1 MPAEEEVT
9 LLKFNRYDD
18 PYAGVYDLIKDP
30 VEKAEFTAR
39 ENELI
44 VASYNSTATEDNGGS
59 LRFYKTTSPGVDLT
73 LKEGW
78 EYSGF
83 AKIVD
88 LVYKEVRR

>member
-1 MPAEEEVT
+1 MKSCVIWT
-9 LLKFNRYDD
+9 R
-18 PYAGVYDLIKDP
+18 V
-30 VEKAEFTAR
+30 
-39 ENELI
+39 
-44 VASYNSTATEDNGGS
+44 STKYQEDNGGS